1 MFRSIII
8 AISMMITG
16 SALAAHQID
25 LVGPRDVTIP
35 SGWSNVTADL
45 PTPIAVNPFKVV
57 FWNMGSC
64 KVIPLT
70 NISVK
75 YKSIPYWS
83 STEWK
88 DGAYY
93 ADGDEAIVAIK
104 LDFYQTQVQSQVC
117 VLKVSGFIP

>member
-1 MFRSIII
+1 MLKRLLM
-8 AISMMITG
+8 AAALVAQ
-16 SALAAHQID
+16 SAFAAHQID

-83 STEWK
+83 STEYK

-93 ADGDEAIVAIK
+93 ADGDEEIVAVK

>member
-1 MFRSIII
+1 MNRLFLVFTLLLS
-8 AISMMITG
+8 T
-16 SALAAHQID
+16 SAFAAHQID

-45 PTPIAVNPFKVV
+45 PTPIAVNPFKVL

-83 STEWK
+83 STEYK

-93 ADGDEAIVAIK
+93 ADGDEEIVAIK